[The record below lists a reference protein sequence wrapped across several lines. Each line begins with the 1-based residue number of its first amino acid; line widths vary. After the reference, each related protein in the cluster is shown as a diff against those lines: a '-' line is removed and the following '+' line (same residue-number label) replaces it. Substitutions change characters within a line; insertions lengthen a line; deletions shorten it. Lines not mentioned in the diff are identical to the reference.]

1 MSEQLVGAPFDLSA
15 ARERYR
21 EQGLWGHPKITTFLD
36 VAAAEFPEKTAMVD
50 PRGGTITFGT
60 LKTTV
65 DRLASGFRHLGLRK
79 GDVVAVQLPNWIECG
94 IAHLALVRC
103 GMVTLFLAP
112 PQRGHDLRYI
122 LERSKPRLFV
132 IPAEHRTG
140 RHIEMYDE
148 MRRALGDPPG
158 IVVGTAGNALP
169 GGMTTW
175 ERFLEGH
182 EPDEYDEPV
191 ELTDPQFMVF
201 SSGTTADPKGV
212 IHSYGTGDYHI
223 HVWRQLLGF
232 GHEDVIFTPATLGH
246 VAGSQFGLRL
256 ATLVGAKLVLMDR
269 WDPAEAIEVIDRE
282 GATYSFVTP
291 TFLEDMLASPA
302 LRKAAFRTF
311 RIWTIG
317 GSRIRPTLVTEFEER
332 AGGKVLRGF
341 GMTEHMMSSL
351 CRTYDPMEKRIHTD
365 GRPLPGCQYRIVDP
379 VDSSRELPPGTV
391 GELVYRGP
399 ALVDGYFT
407 SEEETQK
414 TFVDGWQLSGD
425 LAVLDDEGFMTIVD
439 RKKDMIIR
447 GGENISPL
455 EIENV
460 LAKHETVAEVTVVR
474 YPDKRLGEKVCAVVV
489 PAPGCSVTLEAL
501 TAFLTEQEVARYKH
515 PERLEI
521 RSELPRSNIG
531 KVLKRVLEQEF
542 EQEAESALYRE
553 AT

>member
-1 MSEQLVGAPFDLSA
+1 V
-15 ARERYR
+15 
-21 EQGLWGHPKITTFLD
+21 TTYLD
-36 VAAAEFPEKTAMVD
+36 IAAAEFPEKTAIVD
-50 PRGGTITFGT
+50 PRGARISFAE
-60 LKTTV
+60 LKDTV
-65 DRLASGFRHLGLRK
+65 DRMASGFRESGLAK
-79 GDVVAVQLPNWIECG
+79 GDVVAVQLPNWLETC

-112 PQRGHDLRYI
+112 PQRGSDLRYI
-122 LERSKPRLFV
+122 LERSTPKMFV

-140 RHIEMYDE
+140 RHVEMYDE
-148 MRRALGDPPG
+148 MRAALGNPLG
-158 IVVGTAGNALP
+158 IVVGSGGGELP
-169 GGMTTW
+169 DGMTSW
-175 ERFLEGH
+175 EQFLEGR
-182 EPDEYDEPV
+182 EPDGRDEPV
-191 ELTDPQFMVF
+191 ELGDPQFMVF

-212 IHSYGTGDYHI
+212 LHSYGTGDYHI

-232 GHEDVIFTPATLGH
+232 GHEDVVFTPATLGH

-256 ATLVGAKLVLMDR
+256 ATLLGAKLVLMDR
-269 WDPAEAIEVIDRE
+269 WDAAEAIETIERE
-282 GATYSFVTP
+282 GVTYSFVTP

-302 LRKAAFRTF
+302 LRKEAFRTF

-341 GMTEHMMSSL
+341 GMTEHMMSGL
-351 CRTYDPMEKRIHTD
+351 CRAYDPLEKRTQTD
-365 GRPLPGCQYRIVDP
+365 GRALPGCRYRIVDP
-379 VDSSRELPPGTV
+379 EDCSRELPAGSV

-407 SEEETQK
+407 SEEETTK

-425 LAVLDDEGFMTIVD
+425 LAVLDEDGFMTIVD

-460 LAKHETVAEVTVVR
+460 LARHERVAEVTVVR
-474 YPDKRLGEKVCAVVV
+474 YPDQRLGERVCAVVV
-489 PAPGCSVTLEAL
+489 PAAGATVTLDEL
-501 TAFLTEQEVARYKH
+501 TAYLAENEVARYKH
-515 PERLEI
+515 PERLEL
-521 RSELPRSNIG
+521 RDELPRSNIG

-542 EQEAESALYRE
+542 EQEAQGA
-553 AT
+553 